1 MRFIKIIPTTIAVAL
16 LCAVIAVTGTV
27 NIKKEKPKEI
37 ILQTASINNVNKEMR
52 GVWVT
57 YMDLNMEGTDKS
69 YKSFKEKFKKI
80 ADTAKKDNFNTLIVQ
95 VRPFSDALYDSAY
108 FPYSHILTG
117 TQGKNPGYDPLKYMC
132 RYSHKIGLDIHAW
145 VNPYRIK
152 INESPKKL
160 SENNPYN
167 NNKRL
172 GVMVGKDIYY
182 NPAIED
188 VRLLIE
194 LGIKEIVKNYDV
206 DGIQFD
212 DYFYPTQS
220 KSFDEK
226 EYNSYVK
233 SVGAGNAIS
242 LQDWRIAN
250 VNILVAE
257 TYSIIHRLKD
267 NVVFGISPQGNIDND
282 YDLCADVKNWCS
294 KSGYIDYICPQLYY
308 SLDNPALRYE
318 DALNNWLNL
327 EYSEDVTL
335 YIGIAGY
342 KTGTN
347 SDNGTWLNSDK
358 ILQKEVKLLRKK
370 GVKGFMFYCYSNLE
384 SDIAAKEVSNLVE
397 ILD

>member
-1 MRFIKIIPTTIAVAL
+1 MRFIKIIPTIIAVAI
-16 LCAVIAVTGTV
+16 LCAVIAVTGTG
-27 NIKKEKPKEI
+27 NIKKEKPNEI
-37 ILQTASINNVNKEMR
+37 TLQTSSINNFNKEMR

-57 YMDLNMEGTDKS
+57 YMDLNMEDTDKT
-69 YKSFKEKFKKI
+69 YKAFKEKFKKI

-117 TQGKNPGYDPLKYMC
+117 TQGKDPGYDPLEYMC
-132 RYSHKIGLDIHAW
+132 EYSHKIGLDIHAW
-145 VNPYRIK
+145 VNPYRVK
-152 INESPKKL
+152 ISESPKKL
-160 SENNPYN
+160 SKNNPYN

-172 GVMVGKDIYY
+172 GVTVENDIYY

-212 DYFYPTQS
+212 DYFYPTKS
-220 KSFDEK
+220 KSFDKK

-233 SVGAGNAIS
+233 SVGTGNAIS
-242 LQDWRIAN
+242 LQNWRIAN

-257 TYSIIHRLKD
+257 TYSIIHKIKD
-267 NVVFGISPQGNIDND
+267 NLVFGISPQGNINNN
-282 YDLCADVKNWCS
+282 YDLCADVKSWCS

-308 SLDNPALRYE
+308 SLENPALKYE
-318 DALNNWLNL
+318 DALNNWINL
-327 EYSEDVTL
+327 EYSDNVSL
-335 YIGIAGY
+335 YIGVAGY
-342 KTGTN
+342 KAGT
-347 SDNGTWLNSDK
+347 DNDKGTWLNSDK
-358 ILQKEVKLLRKK
+358 IIQKEVKLLRKK
-370 GVKGFMFYCYSNLE
+370 GINGFMFYCYSNLE
-384 SDIAAKEVSNLVE
+384 SDLASKEVSNLVK

>member
-1 MRFIKIIPTTIAVAL
+1 MRILKLLPTIIAVVL
-16 LCAVIAVTGTV
+16 LCTIIGITGTY
-27 NIKKEKPKEI
+27 NKNTEKPEETV
-37 ILQTASINNVNKEMR
+37 LQTSSIKNDNKEMR

-57 YMDLNMEGTDKS
+57 YMDLNMENTDKS
-69 YKSFKEKFKKI
+69 YKAFKEKFNKI
-80 ADTAKKDNFNTLIVQ
+80 ANTAKKDNFNTLIVQ

-108 FPYSHILTG
+108 YPYSHILTG
-117 TQGKNPGYDPLKYMC
+117 TQGKDPGYDPLKYMC
-132 RYSHKIGLDIHAW
+132 EYSHKIGLDIHAW
-145 VNPYRIK
+145 VNPYRVK

-160 SENNPYN
+160 SENNPYT

-172 GVMVGKDIYY
+172 GVMVGNDIYY
-182 NPAIED
+182 NPALED

-233 SVGAGNAIS
+233 SVGAGKAIS
-242 LQDWRIAN
+242 LKNWRIAN

-257 TYSIIHRLKD
+257 TYSLIHSIKD
-267 NVVFGISPQGNIDND
+267 NVVFGISPQGNINND
-282 YDLCADVKNWCS
+282 YDLYADVKSWCS
-294 KSGYIDYICPQLYY
+294 KSGYVDYICPQLYY
-308 SLDNPALRYE
+308 SIENPALKYE
-318 DALNNWLNL
+318 DAINNWLEL
-327 EYSEDVTL
+327 QYSDDVTL

-347 SDNGTWLNSDK
+347 SDNGTWLNSDN
-358 ILQKEVKLLRKK
+358 ILQKEVKILRKK
-370 GVKGFMFYCYSNLE
+370 GVKGFMFYSYLNLE
-384 SDIAAKEVSNLVE
+384 SENAAKEVSNLVKV
-397 ILD
+397 LD

>member
-1 MRFIKIIPTTIAVAL
+1 MRFLKLLPTIIAVVL
-16 LCAVIAVTGTV
+16 LCTIIGITGTY
-27 NIKKEKPKEI
+27 NKNTEKPEEMV
-37 ILQTASINNVNKEMR
+37 LQTSSIKNDNKEMR

-57 YMDLNMEGTDKS
+57 YMDLNMEDTDKS
-69 YKSFKEKFKKI
+69 YKAFKEKFNKI
-80 ADTAKKDNFNTLIVQ
+80 ANTAKKDNFNTLIVQ

-108 FPYSHILTG
+108 YPYSHILTG
-117 TQGKNPGYDPLKYMC
+117 TQGKDPGYDPLKYMC
-132 RYSHKIGLDIHAW
+132 EYSHKIGLDIHAW
-145 VNPYRIK
+145 VNPYRVK

-172 GVMVGKDIYY
+172 GVKVGNDIYY
-182 NPAIED
+182 NPALED

-194 LGIKEIVKNYDV
+194 FGIKEIVKNYDV

-233 SVGAGNAIS
+233 SVGAGKAIS
-242 LQDWRIAN
+242 LKNWRIAN

-257 TYSIIHRLKD
+257 TYSLIHSIKE
-267 NVVFGISPQGNIDND
+267 NVVFGISPQGNINND
-282 YDLCADVKNWCS
+282 YDLYADVKSWCS
-294 KSGYIDYICPQLYY
+294 KSGYVDYICPQLYY
-308 SLDNPALRYE
+308 SIENPALKYE
-318 DALNNWLNL
+318 DAINNWLEL
-327 EYSEDVTL
+327 EYSDEVTL

-347 SDNGTWLNSDK
+347 SDNGTWLNSDN

-370 GVKGFMFYCYSNLE
+370 GVKGFMFYSYLNLE
-384 SDIAAKEVSNLVE
+384 SEIAAKEVSNLVK

>member
-1 MRFIKIIPTTIAVAL
+1 MRFLKLLPTIIAVVL
-16 LCAVIAVTGTV
+16 LCTIIGITGTYNINTEKPEEMV
-27 NIKKEKPKEI
+27 LQTSSIKKDY
-37 ILQTASINNVNKEMR
+37 KEMR

-57 YMDLNMEGTDKS
+57 YMDLNMEDTDKS
-69 YKSFKEKFKKI
+69 YKAFKEKFNKI
-80 ADTAKKDNFNTLIVQ
+80 ANTAKKDNFNTLIVQ

-108 FPYSHILTG
+108 YPYSHILTG
-117 TQGKNPGYDPLKYMC
+117 TQGKDPGYDPLKYMC
-132 RYSHKIGLDIHAW
+132 EYSHKIGLDIHAW
-145 VNPYRIK
+145 VNPYRVK

-172 GVMVGKDIYY
+172 GVMVGNDIYY
-182 NPAIED
+182 NPALED

-233 SVGAGNAIS
+233 SVGAGKAIS
-242 LQDWRIAN
+242 LKSWRIAN

-257 TYSIIHRLKD
+257 TYSLIHSIKE
-267 NVVFGISPQGNIDND
+267 NVVFGISPQGNINND
-282 YDLCADVKNWCS
+282 YDLYADVKSWCS
-294 KSGYIDYICPQLYY
+294 KSGYVDYICPQLYY
-308 SLDNPALRYE
+308 SIENPALKYE
-318 DALNNWLNL
+318 DAINNWLEL
-327 EYSEDVTL
+327 QYSDDVTL

-347 SDNGTWLNSDK
+347 SDNGTWLNSDN

-370 GVKGFMFYCYSNLE
+370 GVKGFMFYSYLNLE
-384 SDIAAKEVSNLVE
+384 SEIAAKEVSNLVK